1 MKILMRRNLHTSISS
16 DPDVLV
22 VNRAILM
29 NPSDVYQFTLMKT
42 KEVKKMLRGSWTLGG
57 TVSGDKF
64 AGLKKNMNNGLVHQM
79 SITTSDL
86 GAVYAVI
93 ATQLGEWQHR
103 FVLPTFV
110 GKAASLFAANSDKP
124 LSLNFTSAS
133 GDDGFL
139 FFTSVFL
146 PGDYPV
152 VLAGSNCMQ
161 DSRTA
166 QYISEMSSVVRNLL
180 QPSAVPS
187 MSLTDDVSEVEVSFL
202 LPWESDLNQYLQVE
216 ELEETI

>member
-1 MKILMRRNLHTSISS
+1 MKILMRRDLHGSISS
-16 DPDVLV
+16 DRDFLV

-29 NPSDVYQFTLMKT
+29 NTSEVHEFTYPDT
-42 KEVKKMLRGSWTLGG
+42 KAVKKMVRGSWTLGG

-64 AGLKKNMNNGLVHQM
+64 AGLKANMNNGLAHRM
-79 SITTSDL
+79 TIITFDS

-110 GKAASLFAANSDKP
+110 GKAVSLFAADSDKP
-124 LSLNFTSAS
+124 LSLNFSAAS
-133 GDDGFL
+133 DDDGFL
-139 FFTSVFL
+139 FFKAVIP
-146 PGDYPV
+146 PGDYPA
-152 VLAGSNCMQ
+152 VLAWSKCIQ
-161 DSRTA
+161 DQQIP
-166 QYISEMSSVVRNLL
+166 QYISEMSSVVMDLL

-202 LPWESDLNQYLQVE
+202 MPWENELDPYRQDE
-216 ELEETI
+216 ELEATT